1 MFRNASQKDSDTL
14 DKFIYYRELGYS
26 AEASEFLSRVT
37 YGDEDIARRAR
48 QLGMENGLAG
58 LITWV
63 KEREDSPEEDDQ
75 DGYFERHNYSVGG
88 YSDKSFSS
96 LSRHSCS
103 PFEELSDSDE
113 FELPAAPTAGGRR
126 KNATA
131 YFSRAVEC
139 RKLLATDSYES
150 FEEKDA
156 KNILTAPTSTFR
168 MTTSNASLGIVLN
181 QLRNGRSV
189 DMRQV
194 RIEELLNAFDFDTVF
209 PTVEKFRI
217 STERMA
223 KGNNK
228 EILYINV
235 QAAKEEKKH
244 QNIILLLDVSG
255 SMYSN
260 ADVTQAAA
268 ATIFSKLKAGDTV
281 SLVTY
286 SDTDRTVL
294 DGYTVR
300 DEQDKEKLMASLMG
314 IEIEGCT
321 YGSAGIMTAYE
332 LGRRHYR
339 EGWSNQVILI
349 TDGDLNFGITEKHGL
364 QGLIEEKK
372 KTGLFLSVIG
382 TGLYNYK
389 DDKLETLAK
398 HGNGTYCVV
407 NSLPDVDEFINK
419 RYISLTNIIAK
430 DVKAQVEFNPKFVKS
445 YRLLGYETRELNH
458 EDFRNDAV
466 ISEPYGSGGH
476 GIALYEIERSD
487 GALDSDLKYVRHE
500 LIESPELG
508 TVRINYKD
516 PLGEKSHEIE
526 APIFVNETAAG
537 FFGYETGAAS
547 NVKLAYLIY
556 CAAEMLRKSDKMDDD
571 DKVYLWSMTKDGT
584 FKNIAGTPDNEEKLA
599 CLLKK
604 PSKATLNR
612 IREEE
617 FDF

>member
-1 MFRNASQKDSDTL
+1 MFRKASQRDSDTL

-37 YGDEDIARRAR
+37 YGDENLARHAR

-58 LITWV
+58 LVAWV
-63 KEREDSPEEDDQ
+63 KEREETPPEDDSAA
-75 DGYFERHNYSVGG
+75 YYELYKLAPGG
-88 YSDKSFSS
+88 NSRKSLASTLRCS
-96 LSRHSCS
+96 YS
-103 PFEELSDSDE
+103 PFEELSGEVDCM
-113 FELPAAPTAGGRR
+113 LIKPPTSGGGRM
-126 KNATA
+126 A
-131 YFSRAVEC
+131 YAEAYEQKVMLC
-139 RKLLATDSYES
+139 RKLPETDSYES
-150 FEEKDA
+150 IEEKDA

-189 DMRQV
+189 DMSQV
-194 RIEELLNAFDFDTVF
+194 RIE
-209 PTVEKFRI
+209 
-217 STERMA
+217 
-223 KGNNK
+223 

-235 QAAKEEKKH
+235 QAAKEEKEH

-255 SMYSN
+255 SMSSN
-260 ADVTQAAA
+260 DEVTQAAA

-286 SDTDRTVL
+286 SDTDRTIL
-294 DGYTVR
+294 DGYTVK
-300 DEQDKEKLMASLMG
+300 DDQDKEKLMAALMG
-314 IEIEGCT
+314 IEIGGCT

-364 QGLIEEKK
+364 QDLIEEKK

-389 DDKLETLAK
+389 DDKLETLSK

-407 NSLPDVDEFINK
+407 NNLPDVDEFINK

-445 YRLLGYETRELNH
+445 YRLLGYENRELNH

-500 LIESPELG
+500 LVESPELG

-516 PLGEKSHEIE
+516 PLGEKSHEIG
-526 APIFVNETAAG
+526 APIFANETAAG

-571 DKVYLWSMTKDGT
+571 DKVYIWSMTKEDT
-584 FKNIAGTPDNEEKLA
+584 FKSIAGTQDNEEKLA
-599 CLLKK
+599 CLLRRPRK
-604 PSKATLNR
+604 
-612 IREEE
+612 
-617 FDF
+617 

>member
-37 YGDEDIARRAR
+37 YGDENLARRAR

-58 LITWV
+58 LVAWV
-63 KEREDSPEEDDQ
+63 KEREETPPEDDSAA
-75 DGYFERHNYSVGG
+75 YYELYKLAPGG
-88 YSDKSFSS
+88 NSRKSLASTLRCS
-96 LSRHSCS
+96 YS
-103 PFEELSDSDE
+103 PFEELSGEVDCM
-113 FELPAAPTAGGRR
+113 LIKPPTSGGGRM
-126 KNATA
+126 A
-131 YFSRAVEC
+131 YAEAYEQKVMLC
-139 RKLLATDSYES
+139 RKLPETDSYES
-150 FEEKDA
+150 IEEKDA

-189 DMRQV
+189 DMSQV
-194 RIEELLNAFDFDTVF
+194 RIEELLNAFDYDAGY
-209 PTVEKFRI
+209 PTEEKFRI

-223 KGNNK
+223 KDGGK

-235 QAAKEEKKH
+235 QAAKEEKEH

-255 SMYSN
+255 SMSSN
-260 ADVTQAAA
+260 DEVTQAAA

-294 DGYTVR
+294 DGYTVK
-300 DEQDKEKLMASLMG
+300 DDQDKEKLMAALMG
-314 IEIEGCT
+314 IEIGGCT

-364 QGLIEEKK
+364 QDLIEEKK

-389 DDKLETLAK
+389 DDKLETLSK

-407 NSLPDVDEFINK
+407 NNLPDVDEFINK

-445 YRLLGYETRELNH
+445 YRLLGYENRELNH

-500 LIESPELG
+500 LVESPELG

-526 APIFVNETAAG
+526 TPIIANDTAAG
-537 FFGYETGAAS
+537 FFGYEPGAAS

-571 DKVYLWSMTKDGT
+571 DKVYIWSMTKDGT
-584 FKNIAGTPDNEEKLA
+584 FKSIAGTPDNEEKLA
-599 CLLKK
+599 CLLKR
-604 PSKATLNR
+604 PSLRTRSKTNR
-612 IREEE
+612 
-617 FDF
+617 

>member
-1 MFRNASQKDSDTL
+1 MFRNANQKGSDTL

-37 YGDEDIARRAR
+37 YGDEDLARRAR
-48 QLGMENGLAG
+48 QLGIENGLAG
-58 LITWV
+58 LIAWV
-63 KEREDSPEEDDQ
+63 KEREETPPKDDSAAYYELYKLAP
-75 DGYFERHNYSVGG
+75 GG
-88 YSDKSFSS
+88 NSRKSLASTLRCS
-96 LSRHSCS
+96 YS
-103 PFEELSDSDE
+103 PFEELSGEVDCMLIE
-113 FELPAAPTAGGRR
+113 PPTSGGGRM
-126 KNATA
+126 A
-131 YFSRAVEC
+131 YAEAYEQKVMLC
-139 RKLLATDSYES
+139 RKLPETDSYES
-150 FEEKDA
+150 IEEKDA

-189 DMRQV
+189 DMSQV
-194 RIEELLNAFDFDTVF
+194 RIEELLNAFDYDAGY
-209 PTVEKFRI
+209 PTKEKFRI

-223 KGNNK
+223 KDDGSK

-235 QAAKEEKKH
+235 QSAKEEKEH

-255 SMYSN
+255 SMSSN
-260 ADVTQAAA
+260 DEVTQAAA

-286 SDTDRTVL
+286 SDTDRMVL
-294 DGYTVR
+294 DGYTIR
-300 DEQDKEKLMASLMG
+300 DDQDKEKLMAALMG
-314 IEIEGCT
+314 IEIGGCT

-364 QGLIEEKK
+364 QDLIE
-372 KTGLFLSVIG
+372 
-382 TGLYNYK
+382 
-389 DDKLETLAK
+389 D
-398 HGNGTYCVV
+398 NGTYCVV

-445 YRLLGYETRELNH
+445 YRLLGYENRELNH

-500 LIESPELG
+500 LVESPELG

-526 APIFVNETAAG
+526 APIFANETAAG

-571 DKVYLWSMTKDGT
+571 DKVYLWSMTKDST

-599 CLLKK
+599 CLLKR
-604 PSKATLNR
+604 PSLRTRSKTNR
-612 IREEE
+612 
-617 FDF
+617 

>member
-1 MFRNASQKDSDTL
+1 MFRKASQRDSDTL

-37 YGDEDIARRAR
+37 YGDENLARHAR

-58 LITWV
+58 LIAWV
-63 KEREDSPEEDDQ
+63 KEREENPPADDSAAYYELYKLAP
-75 DGYFERHNYSVGG
+75 GG
-88 YSDKSFSS
+88 NSRKSLASTLRCS
-96 LSRHSCS
+96 YS
-103 PFEELSDSDE
+103 PFEELSGEVDCMLIE
-113 FELPAAPTAGGRR
+113 PPTSGGGRM
-126 KNATA
+126 A
-131 YFSRAVEC
+131 YAEAYEQKVMLC
-139 RKLLATDSYES
+139 RKLPETDSYES
-150 FEEKDA
+150 IEEKDA

-189 DMRQV
+189 DMSQV
-194 RIEELLNAFDFDTVF
+194 RIEELLNAFDYDAGY
-209 PTVEKFRI
+209 PTKEKFRI

-223 KGNNK
+223 KDDGSK

-235 QAAKEEKKH
+235 QSAKEEKEH

-255 SMYSN
+255 SMSSN
-260 ADVTQAAA
+260 DEVTQAAA

-294 DGYTVR
+294 DGYTIR
-300 DEQDKEKLMASLMG
+300 DEQDKEKLMAALMG
-314 IEIEGCT
+314 IEIGGCT

-364 QGLIEEKK
+364 QDLIEEKK
-372 KTGLFLSVIG
+372 KTGLFLSVVG

-389 DDKLETLAK
+389 DDKLETLSK

-445 YRLLGYETRELNH
+445 YRLLGYENRELNH

-500 LIESPELG
+500 LVESPELG

-516 PLGEKSHEIE
+516 PLGEKSHEIG
-526 APIFVNETAAG
+526 APIFANETAAG

-571 DKVYLWSMTKDGT
+571 DKVYLWSMTKDST

-599 CLLKK
+599 CLLKR
-604 PSKATLNR
+604 PSLRARSTA
-612 IREEE
+612 IR
-617 FDF
+617 